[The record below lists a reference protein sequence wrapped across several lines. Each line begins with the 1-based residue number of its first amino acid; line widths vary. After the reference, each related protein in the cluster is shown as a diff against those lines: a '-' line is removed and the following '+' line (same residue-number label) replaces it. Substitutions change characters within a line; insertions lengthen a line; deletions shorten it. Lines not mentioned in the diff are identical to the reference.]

1 MSVEDTMARPE
12 QVKVAKAFLAVDQN
26 PFKDRKV
33 SLGFGMERER
43 SFWDLYLS
51 RAITDERLIGTDTL
65 IDEVLLSGMEGDRPF
80 EQLETTTTITRTFV
94 KPYDWGIGLRG
105 GRWFEEPLIRFRAGL
120 DYEKGDYEAD
130 QTTFSLG
137 IDKQFRNS
145 PHSLSLEFET
155 YRKSGLFEIDRSDS
169 RAWLLWRYEFGGAG
183 SNFRATNPTR
193 DVEVSREVPGDPAP
207 PIVVRNEI
215 EFSEDAYF
223 AFDSSCPPSSMRSLA
238 ASASAA
244 CRWSVIPATSV
255 RNPTTRAC
263 PSVAPARCVS
273 T

>member
-1 MSVEDTMARPE
+1 
-12 QVKVAKAFLAVDQN
+12 
-26 PFKDRKV
+26 
-33 SLGFGMERER
+33 
-43 SFWDLYLS
+43 
-51 RAITDERLIGTDTL
+51 
-65 IDEVLLSGMEGDRPF
+65 MEGDRPF

-120 DYEKGDYEAD
+120 DYEKRDYEAD

-223 AFDSSCPPSSMRSLA
+223 AFDSSTVRPDAETDLSAVLDAITGGKCISRVQVVGHTCDIGSEPYNQGLSERR
-238 ASASAA
+238 ASA
-244 CRWSVIPATSV
+244 V
-255 RNPTTRAC
+255 REYLIAQGV
-263 PSVAPARCVS
+263 PSDEIDASGRGELEPK
-273 T
+273 